1 MDGRVLHMG
10 LFAVHRSLVM
20 ALALAALPALGL
32 APLQPTVITTDGPVA
47 GFHRDGVAQFRGIP
61 YAAPPVGEL
70 RWRPPQP
77 HARWTNVLDAV
88 AFGDTCVQNQPGLFA
103 KPSLTEDCLY
113 LNVYTP
119 ADYATKPKHRGV
131 LVWFYGG
138 AMTAGESDD
147 YDGTK
152 LAATGDAVVVTV
164 NFRVGILGFF
174 AHPAVDAEGHTFGD
188 YGTMDQ
194 QFALSWVQHNIAKF
208 GGDPKRVTIFGQS
221 GGATAV
227 MANLVSPLSAGLF
240 SRIINESGTH
250 ITATPLGAAESRGVT
265 LATKAGCA
273 QAPDVAQCM
282 RGLTPL
288 QLLSLGQP
296 PPNFL
301 VLDGHVITGDP
312 YEQYRTGA
320 FNHVPIMTG
329 IVEDEQAFFLPEIAG
344 GPPVPLTVSD
354 FNDYVNSFG
363 AANAPAING
372 AYPLAAYPSPSL
384 AEIAV
389 AEGSKACIA
398 RTFDREWSQYVPVY
412 AYQFDDETAPS
423 YFPPV
428 SYPTRAYHTS
438 ELLYLFPLFHG
449 GQGSPHPLNA
459 AQEHLSDQMVAYWT
473 TFARTGNPNT
483 PANPKWLP
491 YNAQSDDVISLI
503 EPQPHMTTGYGAKTY
518 HNTMHNSCAMWDQ
531 IPLTG
536 ARG

>member
-1 MDGRVLHMG
+1 MQPFTIARCLIIA
-10 LFAVHRSLVM
+10 LALTAVP
-20 ALALAALPALGL
+20 ALALAPA
-32 APLQPTVITTDGPVA
+32 QPKVLTTDGPIM
-47 GFHRDGVAQFRGIP
+47 GFHRDGVVQFRGIP
-61 YAAPPVGEL
+61 YAAPPVGDL
-70 RWRPPQP
+70 RWQPPQP
-77 HARWTNVLDAV
+77 HAKWTSPLDAV
-88 AFGDTCVQNQPGLFA
+88 AFGDTCVQNQAGLFA

-119 ADYATKPKHRGV
+119 ADYATKPGPRGV

-147 YDGTK
+147 YDGTRLAK
-152 LAATGDAVVVTV
+152 LGNTVVVTV
-164 NFRVGILGFF
+164 NFRVGYLGFF
-174 AHPAVDAEGHTFGD
+174 ATPALDAEGHTFGN

-194 QFALSWVQHNIAKF
+194 QFALTWVQRNVAKF

-250 ITATPLGAAESRGVT
+250 ITATPLAAAETRGT
-265 LATKAGCA
+265 ALAAKAGCA
-273 QAPDVAQCM
+273 QAADLMKCM
-282 RGLTPL
+282 RALTPL
-288 QLLSLGQP
+288 QILSLGLP

-301 VLDGHVITGDP
+301 VLDGKIITGDP
-312 YEQYRTGA
+312 YEQYKTGT

-329 IVEDEQAFFLPEIAG
+329 LVAQEQAFFLPEIAG

-354 FNDYVNSFG
+354 FNDFVASYG
-363 AANAPAING
+363 AANVAAINA
-372 AYPLAAYPSPSL
+372 AYPLASYPSPSL
-384 AEIAV
+384 ADIAV

-398 RTFDREWSQYVPVY
+398 RTFDREWSQYVPVF
-412 AYQFDDETAPS
+412 AYRFDDETTPS

-428 SYPTRAYHTS
+428 SYPTRAFHTS
-438 ELLYLFPLFHG
+438 ELEYLFPLFHG
-449 GQGSPHPLNA
+449 GQGTPHPLNA
-459 AQEHLSDQMVAYWT
+459 GQERLSDQMVAYWT

-483 PANPKWLP
+483 PANPHWDP
-491 YNAQSDDVISLI
+491 YTAKADDVIDLV
-503 EPQPHMTTGYGAKTY
+503 EPKPHMTTGYGAQTY
-518 HNTMHNSCAMWDQ
+518 PNNMRNDCALWDT